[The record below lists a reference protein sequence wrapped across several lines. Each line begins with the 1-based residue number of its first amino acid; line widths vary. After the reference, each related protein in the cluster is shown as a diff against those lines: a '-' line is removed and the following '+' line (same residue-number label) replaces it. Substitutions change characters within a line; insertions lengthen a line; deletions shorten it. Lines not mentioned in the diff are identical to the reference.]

1 MSQQQLAT
9 NQASPVVAFKN
20 YLNSGKVQALLKNRL
35 SSDKMKTDFMSSV
48 IEIVTGS
55 PELQQCDPQSIL
67 SESLK
72 AASIHLPLNKALGRC
87 YVVPFKNKGVLT
99 ATMVIGYKGY
109 IQLAKNSGKYRN
121 INADVVYE
129 GQITYTNYLTGEI
142 KIDHAPTSDKVVG
155 FFAYIEELNG
165 FNKTLFMTIE
175 QIAHYAKTYV
185 PYLKFNNKVTEDT
198 IKQKLQNHATHGPE
212 QGIGWMSDSV
222 TMAKKTCLRQLLT
235 KWGNLSI
242 EEQEAIANDVSYD
255 TTITRDVEDAKAEEI
270 FTPADE
276 GNASVAEAA
285 PTVPSAT
292 EQQINNDVEESNQE
306 VDPFPGE

>member
-20 YLNSGKVQALLKNRL
+20 YLNSVKVQALPKNRL

-99 ATMVIGYKGY
+99 ATMIIGYKGY

-129 GQITYTNYLTGEI
+129 GQITYTNYLNGEI

-285 PTVPSAT
+285 PTEPSAT
-292 EQQINNDVEESNQE
+292 EQQTDNVEESNQE

>member
-276 GNASVAEAA
+276 DKASVAEAA
-285 PTVPSAT
+285 PTEPSAT
-292 EQQINNDVEESNQE
+292 EQQTDNVEESNQE

>member
-99 ATMVIGYKGY
+99 ATMIIGYKGY

-198 IKQKLQNHATHGPE
+198 IKQKLQHHATHGPE

-255 TTITRDVEDAKAEEI
+255 STITRDVEDAKAEEI
-270 FTPADE
+270 FTPTDE

-285 PTVPSAT
+285 PTEPSAT
-292 EQQINNDVEESNQE
+292 EQQTDNVEESNQE

>member
-20 YLNSGKVQALLKNRL
+20 YLNSVKVQALLKNRL

-99 ATMVIGYKGY
+99 ATMIIGYKGY
-109 IQLAKNSGKYRN
+109 IHLAKNSVKYRN

-276 GNASVAEAA
+276 GNASVAETA
-285 PTVPSAT
+285 PTEPSAT
-292 EQQINNDVEESNQE
+292 EQQTDNVEESNQE

>member
-1 MSQQQLAT
+1 MSQQLAT
-9 NQASPVVAFKN
+9 QQKSPVVAFKN

-285 PTVPSAT
+285 PTEPSAT
-292 EQQINNDVEESNQE
+292 EQQTDNVEESNQE

>member
-1 MSQQQLAT
+1 MSQQLAT
-9 NQASPVVAFKN
+9 QQKSPVVAFKN
-20 YLNSGKVQALLKNRL
+20 YLNSGNVQALLKNRL

-55 PELQQCDPQSIL
+55 PELQQCNPQSIL

-99 ATMVIGYKGY
+99 APMVIGYKGY

-255 TTITRDVEDAKAEEI
+255 TTISRDVEDAKAEEI

-276 GNASVAEAA
+276 DKASVAEAA
-285 PTVPSAT
+285 PTEPSAT
-292 EQQINNDVEESNQE
+292 EQQTNNVEESNQE

>member
-55 PELQQCDPQSIL
+55 PELQQCNPQSIL

-99 ATMVIGYKGY
+99 ATMIIGYKGY

-198 IKQKLQNHATHGPE
+198 IKQKLQHHATHGPE

-285 PTVPSAT
+285 PTEPSAT
-292 EQQINNDVEESNQE
+292 EQQTDNVEESNQE

>member
-99 ATMVIGYKGY
+99 ATMIIGYKGY

-198 IKQKLQNHATHGPE
+198 IKQKLQHHATHGPE

-270 FTPADE
+270 FTPVDE
-276 GNASVAEAA
+276 GNTSVAETA
-285 PTVPSAT
+285 PTEPSAT
-292 EQQINNDVEESNQE
+292 EQQTDNVEESNQE

>member
-99 ATMVIGYKGY
+99 ATMIIGYKGY

-142 KIDHAPTSDKVVG
+142 KIDHDPTSDKVVG

-276 GNASVAEAA
+276 GNASVAETA
-285 PTVPSAT
+285 PTEPSAT
-292 EQQINNDVEESNQE
+292 EQQTNNVEESNQE

>member
-20 YLNSGKVQALLKNRL
+20 YLNSVKVQALLKNRL

-99 ATMVIGYKGY
+99 ATMIIGYKGY

-276 GNASVAEAA
+276 GNASVAETA
-285 PTVPSAT
+285 PTEPSAT
-292 EQQINNDVEESNQE
+292 EQQTDNVEESNQE

>member
-99 ATMVIGYKGY
+99 ATMIIGYKGY

-142 KIDHAPTSDKVVG
+142 RIDHAPTSDKVVG

-285 PTVPSAT
+285 PTEPSAT
-292 EQQINNDVEESNQE
+292 EQQTNNDVEESNQE

>member
-20 YLNSGKVQALLKNRL
+20 YLNSGNVQALLKNRL

-99 ATMVIGYKGY
+99 ATMIIGYKGY

-198 IKQKLQNHATHGPE
+198 IKQKLQHHATHGPE

-285 PTVPSAT
+285 PTEPSAT
-292 EQQINNDVEESNQE
+292 EQQTDNVEESNQE

>member
-20 YLNSGKVQALLKNRL
+20 YLNSVKVQALLKNRL

-99 ATMVIGYKGY
+99 ATMIIGYKGY

-285 PTVPSAT
+285 PTEPSAT
-292 EQQINNDVEESNQE
+292 EQQTNNVEESNQE

>member
-1 MSQQQLAT
+1 MSQQLAT
-9 NQASPVVAFKN
+9 QQKSPVVAFKN
-20 YLNSGKVQALLKNRL
+20 YLNSGNVQALLKNRL

-285 PTVPSAT
+285 PTEPSAT
-292 EQQINNDVEESNQE
+292 EQQTDNVEESNQE

>member
-55 PELQQCDPQSIL
+55 PELQQCNPQSIL

-285 PTVPSAT
+285 PTEPSAT
-292 EQQINNDVEESNQE
+292 EQQTDNVEESNQE

>member
-1 MSQQQLAT
+1 MSQQLAT
-9 NQASPVVAFKN
+9 QQKSPVVAFKN

-99 ATMVIGYKGY
+99 ATMIIGYKGY

-276 GNASVAEAA
+276 GSASVAEAA
-285 PTVPSAT
+285 PTEPSAT
-292 EQQINNDVEESNQE
+292 EQQTDNVEESNQE

>member
-1 MSQQQLAT
+1 MSQQLAT
-9 NQASPVVAFKN
+9 QQTSPVVAFKN
-20 YLNSGKVQALLKNRL
+20 YLNSGNVQALLKNRL

-55 PELQQCDPQSIL
+55 PELQQCNPQSIL

-255 TTITRDVEDAKAEEI
+255 TTMTRDFEDAKAEEI

-285 PTVPSAT
+285 PTEPSVT
-292 EQQINNDVEESNQE
+292 EQQTDKDVEESDQD

>member
-1 MSQQQLAT
+1 MSQQLAT
-9 NQASPVVAFKN
+9 QQKSPVVAFKN
-20 YLNSGKVQALLKNRL
+20 YLNSGNVQALLKNRL

-55 PELQQCDPQSIL
+55 PELQQCNPQSIL

-255 TTITRDVEDAKAEEI
+255 TTISRDVEDAKAEEI

-276 GNASVAEAA
+276 DKASVAEAA
-285 PTVPSAT
+285 PTEPSAT
-292 EQQINNDVEESNQE
+292 EQQTDNVEESNQE

>member
-99 ATMVIGYKGY
+99 ATMIIGYKGY

-285 PTVPSAT
+285 PTEPSAT
-292 EQQINNDVEESNQE
+292 EQQTDNVEESNQE

>member
-1 MSQQQLAT
+1 MSQQSATQQL
-9 NQASPVVAFKN
+9 SPVVAFKN
-20 YLNSGKVQALLKNRL
+20 YLNSGNVQALLKNRL

-55 PELQQCDPQSIL
+55 PELQQCTPESIL

-87 YVVPFKNKGVLT
+87 YVVPFKNKGIPT

-165 FNKTLFMTIE
+165 FNKTLYMSID
-175 QIAHYAKTYV
+175 QMAHYAKTYV
-185 PYLKFNNKVTEDT
+185 TYLKFNNKVTEDT
-198 IKQKLQNHATHGPE
+198 LKQKMQYHATHGPE

-235 KWGNLSI
+235 KWGDLSI
-242 EEQEAIANDVSYD
+242 EQQEAIANDVSWD
-255 TTITRDVEDAKAEEI
+255 STMSRDEEDAAADEV
-270 FTPADE
+270 FTPVEEVDE
-276 GNASVAEAA
+276 AKQEA
-285 PTVPSAT
+285 P
-292 EQQINNDVEESNQE
+292 VEESDQD

>member
-20 YLNSGKVQALLKNRL
+20 YLNSVKVQALLKNRL

-285 PTVPSAT
+285 PTEPSAT
-292 EQQINNDVEESNQE
+292 EQQTDNVEESNQE

>member
-1 MSQQQLAT
+1 MSQQLAT
-9 NQASPVVAFKN
+9 QQKSPVVAFKN

-55 PELQQCDPQSIL
+55 PELQQCNPQSIL

-285 PTVPSAT
+285 PTEPSAT
-292 EQQINNDVEESNQE
+292 EQQTDNVEESNQE